1 MQLNAVDN
9 YFTFP
14 DRRPPKS
21 RDNGEISEILGKNI
35 LLPYVHI
42 ADVCGA
48 KIELK
53 TNSKHVSR
61 WWQLNWHICNSKPD
75 GTVYVINGVE
85 GYEPHL
91 FYNVEKRRVLIVN
104 SEYYG
109 AAKSNGALGLASI
122 ILRESEKFPLHAAAV
137 GFGRHETFCVAII
150 APTGTGKTTQFHE
163 LLYNVKSSKVI
174 GDDYLFASFN
184 EDKGEVLVE
193 QPEKQLYM
201 RTEIA
206 ERHPTFIKAFDGLPL
221 ENVVVKKEDCRQKSE
236 NIQKMGP
243 CYRLVFEERKRCIF
257 DEGFDKCYWSY
268 GNSRVMFPRE
278 RFTMLV
284 ADEKG
289 DVQEVFKGKEGVAD
303 SALLKHVLLLTRDE
317 NSAIIRRIECE
328 EALEILKEGRFQ
340 IAPGSG
346 PPDKWGQYSYEP
358 FYDPYQLEMDK
369 NRQEQFFKK
378 LFDYGILFYILNTGY
393 HDRRKI
399 EVHQTH
405 AYIRA
410 ALRLNG

>member
-1 MQLNAVDN
+1 MQLKSVDN
-9 YFTFP
+9 YFTYP

-21 RDNGEISEILGKNI
+21 RDKGEVDEVLSRNI
-35 LLPYVHI
+35 KLPFVHV

-48 KIELK
+48 KIELR

-61 WWQLNWHICNSKPD
+61 WWQLNWRLCNSKPD

-91 FYNVEKRRVLIVN
+91 FYDLKGKRVLIVN

-109 AAKSNGALGLASI
+109 AAKSNGALGLASV
-122 ILRESEKFPLHAAAV
+122 ILKEQAKFPLHAAAV
-137 GFGRHETFCVAII
+137 SFEREGKEYGVAII
-150 APTGTGKTTQFHE
+150 APTGAGKTTQFHE
-163 LLYNVKSSKVI
+163 LLYNVRASKVI

-184 EDKGEVLVE
+184 EKEVVVE

-206 ERHPTFIKAFDGLPL
+206 ERYPTFIKAFNSLPL
-221 ENVVVKKEDCRQKSE
+221 ENVVVRKEGCRQKSNNASE
-236 NIQKMGP
+236 MGP
-243 CYRLVFEERKRCIF
+243 CYRLVYEGRRKCVF
-257 DEGFDKCYWSY
+257 DEGFDRCYWSY

-278 RFTMLV
+278 RFITL
-284 ADEKG
+284 ATDEKG
-289 DVQEVFKGKEGVAD
+289 DVHEVFKGEGGVAD
-303 SALLKHVLLLTRDE
+303 KAVLKYVLLLTRDE
-317 NSAIIRRIECE
+317 GSPIIRRIERE
-328 EALEILKEGRFQ
+328 EAIEILKEGKFQ

-346 PPDKWGQYSYEP
+346 PPEKWGQYGSEP

-369 NRQEQFFKK
+369 NRQEQFFRK
-378 LFDYGILFYILNTGY
+378 LFDYDVLFYLLNTGY
-393 HDRRKI
+393 HGGRKI